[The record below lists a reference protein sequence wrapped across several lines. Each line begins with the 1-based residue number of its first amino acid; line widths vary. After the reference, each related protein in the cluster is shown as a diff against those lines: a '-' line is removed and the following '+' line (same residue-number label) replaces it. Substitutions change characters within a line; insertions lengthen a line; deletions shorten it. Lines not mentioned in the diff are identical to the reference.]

1 MNLKGFWVK
10 ADPGYKFY
18 HRWQILFFEE
28 NIQRWLTKVVKACEL
43 RRLMDALLRFN
54 YYVDNMPIE
63 DVTGLET
70 HLQIGVMDKISFP
83 YNKSQIDPLMDEINN
98 AFVRLQNE
106 VLFKDMLQ
114 NGGDSQKM
122 FSKELKLNFKKKKTI
137 PEKGRIDFKREK

>member
-1 MNLKGFWVK
+1 
-10 ADPGYKFY
+10 
-18 HRWQILFFEE
+18 
-28 NIQRWLTKVVKACEL
+28 
-43 RRLMDALLRFN
+43 MDALLRFN

-122 FSKELKLNFKKKKTI
+122 FSKELKLNFKKKKII
-137 PEKGRIDFKREK
+137 PEKGRIDSKREK